1 MSEQITL
8 SKELD
13 GILGQAKGDQGRFS
27 EVWHACLEHL
37 RKELSQSE
45 FDTWIKPIQLQ
56 FSETHIELLCPNE
69 HVRRRVESDYIQF
82 VEVVLNQ
89 QPVEKRPI
97 IRLRVGSLSP
107 KVTATSPV
115 EVPKESNESV
125 DHYLNRKFTIDQFVE
140 GKSNELA
147 RAAVIQVANHPGAS
161 YNPLVIYGDVG
172 LGKTHLMQAAGNIFH
187 AKHPNEPIEYIHS
200 ERFVSRMVSA
210 LQRNEMEKFKQHFRS
225 LKILMID
232 DIQFLMRKER
242 SQEEL
247 FHTFNHLLDNG
258 SQIILTTDR
267 YPRELDGIE
276 DRLKSRFSWGL
287 TVGIESPEL
296 ETRVAILMQKAA
308 SSNITLPE
316 DAAFFIAQ
324 NVTSNVRELEGALKR
339 VIANA
344 HFMSRTI
351 NLAFTKEALKDLL
364 VVNARSVTIDMIQK
378 AVARHYKMKLGDL
391 TIKRRSRSIARP
403 RQMAMAL
410 CKELTNKSYPEIGDA
425 FGGRDH
431 TTVIHAVKTVKKLLE
446 TERDYAEDWD
456 ILIRILTT

>member
-1 MSEQITL
+1 MSEYTVKNKQSSDVPFSQVWEICIKQLKTHL
-8 SKELD
+8 SE
-13 GILGQAKGDQGRFS
+13 A
-27 EVWHACLEHL
+27 
-37 RKELSQSE
+37 E
-45 FDTWIKPIQLQ
+45 FNTWIMPIQLHFTQ
-56 FSETHIELLCPNE
+56 THIELLCPNE
-69 HVRRRVESDYIQF
+69 HVRRRVESDYLVYIDQ
-82 VEVVLNQ
+82 VLCE
-89 QPVEKRPI
+89 QPVEQRPML
-97 IRLRVGSLSP
+97 RLRVGSLASQSTQ
-107 KVTATSPV
+107 KVAPSKPDTLPDNKSM
-115 EVPKESNESV
+115 

-147 RAAVIQVANHPGAS
+147 RAAVIQVANHPGSS

-187 AKHPNEPIEYIHS
+187 AKHPNEPVEYIHS

-210 LQRNEMEKFKQHFRS
+210 LQKNEMEKFKQHFRS

-308 SSNITLPE
+308 ASNVVLPE

-344 HFMSRTI
+344 HFMSRPI
-351 NLAFTKEALKDLL
+351 SLAFAKEALKDLL
-364 VVNARSVTIDMIQK
+364 LVNARSVTIDMIQK
-378 AVARHYKMKLGDL
+378 AVARHYKIKLGDL
-391 TIKRRSRSIARP
+391 NIKRRSRSIARP

-431 TTVIHAVKTVKKLLE
+431 TTVIHAVKTVKNLVE
-446 TERDYAEDWD
+446 TERDYAEDWE
-456 ILIRILTT
+456 ILVRILTT